1 MSFTKKII
9 NIFVIYYINNIQT
22 VIQGQIDL
30 EVHCFYLEITWKI
43 LEFHGTGEVGTLY
56 LLFYFFK
63 AFYDVF
69 FWRDLA
75 LKPFYWCEHM
85 EIFDLKAL
93 LWMWTYGKIWP

>member
-1 MSFTKKII
+1 MWENLEFNARPGNTFILVNSVFQDSHFNMSFTKKII

-56 LLFYFFK
+56 LLFYF
-63 AFYDVF
+63 
-69 FWRDLA
+69 
-75 LKPFYWCEHM
+75 LKPFMMCFSGE
-85 EIFDLKAL
+85 
-93 LWMWTYGKIWP
+93 IWP